1 MEIEENYFLSPATA
15 HNYWL
20 DWAKGFPLSSEVV
33 CGLEPPIL
41 PAIPVS
47 SLQELLPV
55 HFFFPLGQKSSQGE
69 RRMGEREAER
79 PRSYAATQ
87 VLD

>member
-1 MEIEENYFLSPATA
+1 M
-15 HNYWL
+15 
-20 DWAKGFPLSSEVV
+20 WAGTTSSTRY
-33 CGLEPPIL
+33 PSFL
-41 PAIPVS
+41 PAGTFAGA
-47 SLQELLPV
+47 
-55 HFFFPLGQKSSQGE
+55 FFFPPLGQKSSQGE